1 MRIYHTLFN
10 EYETKKSWLLFSLF
24 SADLLPRKA
33 GAVHDSVR
41 STQSAGHFPRE
52 LCQSSWRETGTD
64 AHRERNNHGSVS
76 TDSVRKDVLCII
88 TTLPYSTIWFSTTES
103 DTTFKWTC
111 VSIFISKT
119 VSPGTLKIFITL
131 YDTTGRYRTNFFI
144 SETVVLKIN
153 CSGNFLKFWK

>member
-1 MRIYHTLFN
+1 M
-10 EYETKKSWLLFSLF
+10 F

-64 AHRERNNHGSVS
+64 AHRKRNNHECVS
-76 TDSVRKDVLCII
+76 TDSVREDILFIVM
-88 TTLPYSTIWFSTTES
+88 TLPYSTIWFSTSES
-103 DTTFKWTC
+103 DRTFKWTC

-119 VSPGTLKIFITL
+119 VSPGTMKIFMTL
-131 YDTTGRYRTNFFI
+131 YDTKGRYRINLSI
-144 SETVVLKIN
+144 YETAVLKIN
-153 CSGNFLKFWK
+153 CYGNFLKF